1 MAIDWN
7 DMLDGN
13 FVKIEKDVPKDLR
26 VISWKPQETF
36 KDDEGQLRPGV
47 VFNVSHEDGKDFSP
61 AVKTWTVTSIRALIE
76 LRPLIEAAEAAGK
89 TDLSLRVKKTGEGKG
104 TRYSIVEV

>member
-7 DMLDGN
+7 EMLDGN

-36 KDDEGQLRPGV
+36 KDEHGEFRPGI
-47 VFNVSHEDGKDFSP
+47 VFDCSHEDGKDFSP

-76 LRPLIEAAEAAGK
+76 LRPIIEAAEAAGK
-89 TDLSLRVKKTGEGKG
+89 KDIGLNIVKTGEGKG
-104 TRYSIVEV
+104 TRYTIKEV